1 MKKDEITDKYYKEAV
16 AGLNEVILQDK
27 DLWYSYVINL
37 PIKLQIVYTTII
49 FHQQVFN
56 GGLHQYFFNSYGQF
70 AYLTVDH
77 LKLIKAYK
85 TAEIL
90 EKALSE
96 VNFKQYSIDEFREKV
111 FNRELDR
118 IVNFD
123 EALSEFL
130 DKLDNEYDSL
140 DEDLE
145 QLLLDYLE
153 NG

>member
-1 MKKDEITDKYYKEAV
+1 M
-16 AGLNEVILQDK
+16 
-27 DLWYSYVINL
+27 WYSYVINL

-49 FHQQVFN
+49 FHQQVLN

-145 QLLLDYLE
+145 QLLVDYLE